1 MPHVGA
7 GENEMIVG
15 ALALGWA
22 DEAAPVNALHTARE
36 PVQSFVRFLS

>member
-1 MPHVGA
+1 MPHIGA

-22 DEAAPVNALHTARE
+22 DESDPVNALHTARE

>member
-1 MPHVGA
+1 
-7 GENEMIVG
+7 MIVG

-22 DEAAPVNALHTARE
+22 DESDPVNALHTARE